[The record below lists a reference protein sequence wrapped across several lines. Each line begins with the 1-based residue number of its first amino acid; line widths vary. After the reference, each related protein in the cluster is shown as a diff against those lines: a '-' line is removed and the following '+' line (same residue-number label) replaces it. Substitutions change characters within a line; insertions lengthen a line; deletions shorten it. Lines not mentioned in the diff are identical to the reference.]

1 MNPRLVPFYMN
12 VAEQSA
18 QLSRAQRAKVGCI
31 IVKNDNII
39 SFSWNGMPSGWDN
52 TCEEREYMTAD
63 AGGWLDAEQI
73 HQQWPFEEEYE
84 HQMGEYAGFL
94 ENGLPDPKTWQLTGE
109 TKKSIRRYRLK
120 TKPEVLHAEANALSK
135 MARSS
140 ESCEGATLFCTHSP
154 CMECAKLIYQ
164 SRITTVYYKHKY
176 LSSKPGGLEFL
187 EKCGINLIHYHDQT

>member
-18 QLSRAQRAKVGCI
+18 RLSRAERAQVGCV

-52 TCEEREYMTAD
+52 CCEY
-63 AGGWLDAEQI
+63 
-73 HQQWPFEEEYE
+73 EEEVLKSE
-84 HQMGEYAGFL
+84 HGKGTWL
-94 ENGLPDPKTWQLTGE
+94 EKTGQ
-109 TKKSIRRYRLK
+109 LK

-135 MARSS
+135 MARSP

-154 CMECAKLIYQ
+154 CMECAKMIYQ
-164 SRITTVYYKHKY
+164 SGISTVYYKHKY
-176 LSSKPGGLEFL
+176 QSSKPGGLEFL
-187 EKCGINLIHYHDQT
+187 EKCGINLIHYHDQS